1 MNANIFCAMEFG
13 FWNKKLLKSV
23 FSVTDCFIRKKKRK
37 KNHKSWAKKKTMDKE
52 MTLKRII
59 SAFLFILLQFL
70 DFVHCS
76 N

>member
-1 MNANIFCAMEFG
+1 MLTFFVR
-13 FWNKKLLKSV
+13 WNLDFEIRNFLKVYFLLQTV
-23 FSVTDCFIRKKKRK
+23 LLEKRK
-37 KNHKSWAKKKTMDKE
+37 GKKITNPELKKKTMGKE